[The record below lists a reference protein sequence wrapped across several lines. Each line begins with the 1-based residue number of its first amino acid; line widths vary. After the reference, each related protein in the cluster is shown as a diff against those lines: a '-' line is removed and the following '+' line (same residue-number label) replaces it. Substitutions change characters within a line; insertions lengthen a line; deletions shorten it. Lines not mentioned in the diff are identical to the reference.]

1 VWWLGPD
8 YTFVYDAHHAM
19 MSQSRLKR
27 LSKGSSILDARLGL
41 VMVVLGFMMLLSFYY
56 QASDDLINEA
66 WNAIKV
72 VNVNFRT

>member
-1 VWWLGPD
+1 
-8 YTFVYDAHHAM
+8 M

-66 WNAIKV
+66 
-72 VNVNFRT
+72 